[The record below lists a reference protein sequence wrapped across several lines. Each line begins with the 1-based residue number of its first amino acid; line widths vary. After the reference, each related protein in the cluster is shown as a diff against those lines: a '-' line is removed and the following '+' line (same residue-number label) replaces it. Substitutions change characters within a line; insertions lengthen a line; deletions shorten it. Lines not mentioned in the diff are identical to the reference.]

1 MTGLKYGML
10 WRPDLVK
17 LATCVKTD
25 WLCWISEASS
35 SILLLCFFGWISFS
49 KGDKVLQLSIS
60 VVLLLIVAWLFRDFL
75 WRRIAGRFSV
85 LKLVTFVSLS
95 GVNWVFYLI
104 LYLPWCW
111 YLTVSWF
118 LLPVFFLK
126 GVIKPVF

>member
-1 MTGLKYGML
+1 MTGLKYGIL

-60 VVLLLIVAWLFRDFL
+60 VVLLLIVAWLFWDFL
-75 WRRIAGRFSV
+75 WRRIAGRFSL
-85 LKLVTFVSLS
+85 LKLVTFVSLL